1 MMQTGSRSKVLV
13 SWCVALW
20 LSVGA
25 DCALAAEPQVPIPSY
40 PIPSPV
46 APSTPPTGL
55 TPTPPVPVPE
65 KPGDFI
71 DVSADNMKT
80 TFGENEKAVLTVA
93 EGHVTARYKNIS
105 VTAEHGRVDYTTNIA
120 EFTGNVVFKIDIE
133 EVHGGRITLN
143 LKTGK
148 WTVETANTT
157 VTPEFAKGYLK
168 APVFA
173 HGDLI
178 EGIRRKS
185 IIGYNAETT
194 TCNLDHPHYELV
206 SRSVAVYPD
215 NKIVLKNV
223 TAFALGHKLLT
234 LRRLP
239 IPLRQIERNPNLI
252 PRVGQ
257 SAEEGAYI
265 KLSYPYMG
273 NETQAGFFLLDLMQR
288 KGVREGVRHTYQ
300 VRRGSGDIQLF
311 HLFDRNISQDTISGH
326 GDLNQ
331 QFGTI
336 RASLV
341 SDLRANSYLY
351 APQSK
356 SFNTQLTLSRNRPGA
371 ITSLVVNHAINE
383 SFSRTSTLSGS
394 LTNKLLFADKIS
406 MNNNFDYT
414 SFNTGTQT
422 TARLTSQTAFAR
434 SESKFDWTLS
444 AQKLTDLSDEAFV
457 GGGRFAGI
465 EKLPELALVSDSAR
479 LGKVLPFGLPAQ
491 VKFSFGQYDELPANT
506 NLARSYLELDTPVRK
521 HNVTDSWSLS
531 AGGGFRQFAYSDNTA
546 QYSVDTSAELS
557 KKLGQK
563 STFGLTY
570 RLQQPKGFSPFRF
583 DFITKYNIVNAS
595 LNVQETQKFKISLL
609 TGYNFEQKQFPWQDA
624 TLRFSIQ
631 PTKSLMLYTATG
643 YDFNRS
649 RWRTLINQVR
659 IRAGEDF
666 KLDFGTRFDTTRSK
680 LADVRTQ
687 MDTKVGSKTRLQALA
702 GYNGLTGNFDYRSF
716 MVTRDLHCW
725 EASLVYKDQ
734 TGFYHDQSIMLYL
747 RIKAFPVFQNFGVG
761 PFGQALDTSVGQV
774 Y

>member
-1 MMQTGSRSKVLV
+1 MAIRLF
-13 SWCVALW
+13 
-20 LSVGA
+20 VGA
-25 DCALAAEPQVPIPSY
+25 NCALAAEAPVIAPPPTLSATDASVTGGTGTTAPLPGQPMTEPQIPIPSNS
-40 PIPSPV
+40 IPSPI
-46 APSTPPTGL
+46 APSMPPTGL
-55 TPTPPVPVPE
+55 TPATPAPVPE
-65 KPGDFI
+65 KLGDFI
-71 DVSADNMKT
+71 EVSADQVRT
-80 TFGENEKAVLTVA
+80 TFDENDRALLTLA
-93 EGHVTARYKNIS
+93 EGHVIARYKDLII
-105 VTAEHGRVDYTTNIA
+105 TADRGQVDHQTNIA
-120 EFTGNVVFKIDIE
+120 ELTGNVIFKIGIE
-133 EVHGGRITLN
+133 EVHGGRVTLN

-148 WTVETANTT
+148 WSVETAKTT
-157 VTPEFAKGYLK
+157 ISPEFAKGYLK
-168 APVFA
+168 APVYA
-173 HGDLI
+173 HGLLI
-178 EGIRRKS
+178 EGVKRKS
-185 IIGYNAETT
+185 IVGYSAETT
-194 TCNLDHPHYELV
+194 TCNLENPHYELV
-206 SRSVAVYPD
+206 ARSVAVYPD
-215 NKIVLKNV
+215 NKIVLRDV

-239 IPLRQIERNPNLI
+239 IPLRQIHRNPQLI
-252 PRVGQ
+252 PRFGQ
-257 SAEEGAYI
+257 SAEEGAYV

-273 NETQAGFFLLDLMQR
+273 NESTSGFFLLDLMQR
-288 KGVREGVRHTYQ
+288 KGIREGIRHTYQ
-300 VRRGSGDIQLF
+300 VRNGAGDIQFF

-326 GDLNQ
+326 GDIRQ

-336 RASLV
+336 RASLI

-356 SFNTQLTLSRNRPGA
+356 SLNTQLTLSRSRLDAN
-371 ITSLVVNHAINE
+371 TSLVVNQAIND
-383 SFSRTSTLSGS
+383 SVSRTTTLSGS
-394 LTNKLLFADKIS
+394 LAHRQLFADRIA

-414 SFNTGTQT
+414 SFNTGAQT

-434 SESKFDWTLS
+434 SENKFDWTLS

-465 EKLPELALVSDSAR
+465 ERLPELALVSDSAR
-479 LGKVLPFGLPAQ
+479 LGKTLPFGLPAL
-491 VKFSFGQYDELPANT
+491 VKFSFGQYNELPANT
-506 NLARSYLELDTPVRK
+506 NLARTYLELDTPVRK
-521 HNVTDSWSLS
+521 HNVTDSWSFA

-557 KKLGQK
+557 KKLGPN
-563 STFGLTY
+563 SAFGLTY

-595 LNVQETQKFKISLL
+595 LNVRDTEKFKLSLL

-631 PTKSLMLYTATG
+631 PTSSFMLYTATG

-702 GYNGLTGNFDYRSF
+702 GYNGLTGNFDY
-716 MVTRDLHCW
+716 
-725 EASLVYKDQ
+725 
-734 TGFYHDQSIMLYL
+734 
-747 RIKAFPVFQNFGVG
+747 
-761 PFGQALDTSVGQV
+761 
-774 Y
+774 